1 MNYEEIDSATG
12 CEELL
17 SEVPQMFGNFMVELE
32 DVFKSNSLKHTSELK
47 VMKNQLEKMQDQHI
61 QTTSE
66 KQRLK
71 LNALAIEKQNDNDSS
86 YFIYSEKEIQD
97 ELDYQ
102 KKVISWAKRKI
113 CLYELLT
120 RVEWNPEYCKGKLVA
135 SGKEFDLSDL
145 EVYEQVN
152 TLWGLI

>member
-1 MNYEEIDSATG
+1 MNYEEIDSAAG

-17 SEVPQMFGNFMVELE
+17 SELPQMFGNFMVELE
-32 DVFKSNSLKHTSELK
+32 DVFKSNTSKHSTELQTL
-47 VMKNQLEKMQDQHI
+47 KNQVEKIQDQHVLA
-61 QTTSE
+61 TSE

-71 LNALAIEKQNDNDSS
+71 ARALAIEKQNDNDSS
-86 YFIYSEKEIQD
+86 YFIYSEKEIQE

-152 TLWGLI
+152 TLWSLI